1 MATPANSGW
10 PARFV
15 IGVQLGVWCVVGALL
30 LHMGMSSFTP
40 EATPPLNTTM
50 VSPTPSNSG
59 WPARFVIGVQL
70 GVWCVVGALLLHMG
84 MSSFTPEA
92 TPPLNTT
99 MVSPT
104 PSLNDTADYYSDISA
119 NSTQTL
125 PKGNLTIHP
134 TKKTIYKPSSVLMIT
149 VGATMLILGPIVLII
164 REIDTRRQYHSF
176 VKLPV
181 RYLSSNQ
188 GKYPVATTCWSSA
201 RRSARYPSGCSDRL
215 VARCYTSIIV
225 GHGTGCLVVRDEEID
240 VRIPVG
246 YKSLSSVTV
255 RCAAPP
261 CGTFHAPSSGGSPI
275 VTHLKCVLQ
284 FIRKVDPPPSYDDVT
299 EPAPRYSTLF
309 EVGEGGECIA
319 INCPSADVYGGEG
332 RKPVPCFE
340 YTLGRPLAQSVTRLG
355 TELRAPDSIMLSL

>member
-1 MATPANSGW
+1 MATPA
-10 PARFV
+10 
-15 IGVQLGVWCVVGALL
+15 
-30 LHMGMSSFTP
+30 
-40 EATPPLNTTM
+40 
-50 VSPTPSNSG
+50 NSG

-104 PSLNDTADYYSDISA
+104 PSLNDTADYYSDTSA

-188 GKYPVATTCWSSA
+188 GKYPVATTYWSSA

-240 VRIPVG
+240 VRIP
-246 YKSLSSVTV
+246 
-255 RCAAPP
+255 
-261 CGTFHAPSSGGSPI
+261 
-275 VTHLKCVLQ
+275 
-284 FIRKVDPPPSYDDVT
+284 VDPPPSYDDVT